1 MEIEISRPL
10 LNDSVEGLA
19 RRFRILE
26 VSGSKFGPETDYT
39 ELVVSLISAKMEDEN
54 CH

>member
-1 MEIEISRPL
+1 METEISTHL

-26 VSGSKFGPETDYT
+26 VPSSKSGPETDYT
-39 ELVVSLISAKMEDEN
+39 ELVVFPYSRQDGS
-54 CH
+54 